1 MLGMPFQCTKILKK
15 FRVAYL
21 QTFLV
26 RPPPPTFWDRLT
38 PLMKKVVN
46 CREFR
51 KEILII
57 LISRFTSFSFFF
69 SVNKKLELLWG
80 VLLFDAITAWI
91 VIPKIV
97 C

>member
-1 MLGMPFQCTKILKK
+1 
-15 FRVAYL
+15 
-21 QTFLV
+21 
-26 RPPPPTFWDRLT
+26 
-38 PLMKKVVN
+38 MKKVVN
-46 CREFR
+46 CRAFR